1 MKRYVVLLAV
11 MALLVVSL
19 AVPAF
24 AGEQALDRTNSI
36 CAASGQN
43 DNPDEA
49 FPDNGRTQS
58 YGQLV
63 SKLVK
68 VGANPNAGTGRA
80 EPGTFCNGHLFPYP
94 EAFPPPAP

>member
-1 MKRYVVLLAV
+1 MKRYVMVMAV

-24 AGEQALDRTNSI
+24 AGEQSLGHANSI

-43 DNPDEA
+43 DNPDED

-68 VGANPNAGTGRA
+68 VGANPNAGDGRA
-80 EPGTFCNGHLFPYP
+80 APGFACNGHIYPYP
-94 EAFPPPAP
+94 PGPPPPE

>member
-1 MKRYVVLLAV
+1 MKRYVMVMAV

-68 VGANPNAGTGRA
+68 VGVHLNAGSGPA
-80 EPGTFCNGHLFPYP
+80 APGVECNGHTHPYP
-94 EAFPPPAP
+94 EAFPPEAP

>member
-1 MKRYVVLLAV
+1 MKRYVVVLAV

-58 YGQLV
+58 YGQY
-63 SKLVK
+63 VK
-68 VGANPNAGTGRA
+68 KGVAAPGEEPGRA
-80 EPGTFCNGHLFPYP
+80 TPGFACNGHISPYP
-94 EAFPPPAP
+94 EAFPEPE

>member
-1 MKRYVVLLAV
+1 MKRYVVVLAV

-24 AGEQALDRTNSI
+24 AGEQALGRANSI

-43 DNPDEA
+43 DEPEEE
-49 FPDNGRTQS
+49 FPEDGRTQS

-63 SKLVK
+63 KKGVAAP
-68 VGANPNAGTGRA
+68 GEEPGRA
-80 EPGTFCNGHLFPYP
+80 ARGFACNGHLS
-94 EAFPPPAP
+94 ALK

>member
-1 MKRYVVLLAV
+1 LKRYVVLLAV

-24 AGEQALDRTNSI
+24 DGEQALNRSNPI

-43 DNPDEA
+43 DDPDEA
-49 FPDNGRTQS
+49 FPEHGRTQS

-63 SKLVK
+63 KKGVAAPGSE
-68 VGANPNAGTGRA
+68 PGRA
-80 EPGTFCNGHLFPYP
+80 TPGFACNGHSSGLK
-94 EAFPPPAP
+94 

>member
-1 MKRYVVLLAV
+1 MAV

-24 AGEQALDRTNSI
+24 AGEHALSRANSI

-43 DNPDEA
+43 DELDTE
-49 FPDNGRTQS
+49 FPEDGRTQS

-63 SKLVK
+63 KKGVAAP
-68 VGANPNAGTGRA
+68 GDEPGRA
-80 EPGTFCNGHLFPYP
+80 TPGFACNGSSR
-94 EAFPPPAP
+94 

>member
-19 AVPAF
+19 AVPAL
-24 AGEQALDRTNSI
+24 AGERALDRTNSI

-58 YGQLV
+58 YGQIV
-63 SKLVK
+63 SKLRK
-68 VGANPNAGTGRA
+68 VGVKANAEEGRA
-80 EPGTFCNGHLFPYP
+80 APGFACNGHISPYP
-94 EAFPPPAP
+94 EAFPEPE

>member
-1 MKRYVVLLAV
+1 MKRYVVVLAV

-24 AGEQALDRTNSI
+24 AGEQALDRANSI

-43 DNPDEA
+43 DEPEA
-49 FPDNGRTQS
+49 EFPEDGRTQS

-63 SKLVK
+63 KKGVAAP
-68 VGANPNAGTGRA
+68 GAEKGPA
-80 EPGTFCNGHLFPYP
+80 EPGVFCNPTTEFP
-94 EAFPPPAP
+94 EE

>member
-1 MKRYVVLLAV
+1 MLAV
-11 MALLVVSL
+11 MALLMVSL

-24 AGEQALDRTNSI
+24 AQGKFEQGLDKANSI
-36 CAASGQN
+36 CAASGLN

-58 YGQLV
+58 YGQIV

-68 VGANPNAGTGRA
+68 IGVNVNSGPGRA

>member
-24 AGEQALDRTNSI
+24 AGEQALGRANSI

-49 FPDNGRTQS
+49 FPDDGRTQS

-63 SKLVK
+63 KR
-68 VGANPNAGTGRA
+68 GAMVPGDEPGRA
-80 EPGTFCNGHLFPYP
+80 APGFACNGSSR
-94 EAFPPPAP
+94 

>member
-1 MKRYVVLLAV
+1 MKRYVMVMAV

-24 AGEQALDRTNSI
+24 AGERALDRTNSI

-68 VGANPNAGTGRA
+68 VGANPNAGDGRA
-80 EPGTFCNGHLFPYP
+80 APGFACNGHISPYP
-94 EAFPPPAP
+94 EAFPEPE

>member
-1 MKRYVVLLAV
+1 MKRYVMVMAV

-24 AGEQALDRTNSI
+24 AGERALDRTNSI

-49 FPDNGRTQS
+49 FPDDGRTQS
-58 YGQLV
+58 YGQF
-63 SKLVK
+63 VK
-68 VGANPNAGTGRA
+68 RGVAAPGDEPGRA
-80 EPGTFCNGHLFPYP
+80 APGFACNGHLSPLK
-94 EAFPPPAP
+94 

>member
-24 AGEQALDRTNSI
+24 AGEQALGRANSI

-43 DNPDEA
+43 DEPDAE
-49 FPDNGRTQS
+49 FPENGRTQS

-63 SKLVK
+63 KKGVAAPGDSP
-68 VGANPNAGTGRA
+68 GPA
-80 EPGTFCNGHLFPYP
+80 EPGLFCNPTNEPP
-94 EAFPPPAP
+94 EE